1 MADRNRPLQAL
12 LGFVEMLLRT
22 QHDGPVRNRRSI
34 RPTGVTR
41 FPPQLQHAVDHLYHF
56 RRNAPAA
63 PIEHVVR
70 RIADQNRFRGGRNGR
85 RAFMDQTQRFTE
97 LTGGPA
103 NHPLDLV
110 IACQVA
116 QQDARQRRILLPV
129 HQRQPVA
136 QDLFR
141 PVAVAKLRQRMTDF
155 GIEACFQLRG
165 PDNVRVQPPRS
176 VGHRIDHPCRPPASP
191 QTTLRIEME
200 PHHEGEKIDEAGVA
214 PRLQRVRCTC
224 QTSDPRRSRH
234 NQKYNTR
241 EDNSNPVPG
250 HKPFRSV
257 RECPGVNGRLLQI
270 LPDIAAQTFRR
281 CISPVR
287 VLVHGFSHNVVKIP
301 AQLKPPGRHQS
312 GGFAGPRSIGFK
324 HIAHHLPD
332 AFAFCAERGQWPP
345 VNRRR

>member
-1 MADRNRPLQAL
+1 VADRNRPLQAL

-56 RRNAPAA
+56 RRNAPGA

-224 QTSDPRRSRH
+224 QTSDPAAAATIRSTTHARTTPIRFRATNRSVPYVSVRVSMGGFSRYFPISPLRRSGDAYR
-234 NQKYNTR
+234 R
-241 EDNSNPVPG
+241 SG
-250 HKPFRSV
+250 SLCMAFRTMLS
-257 RECPGVNGRLLQI
+257 R
-270 LPDIAAQTFRR
+270 
-281 CISPVR
+281 S
-287 VLVHGFSHNVVKIP
+287 
-301 AQLKPPGRHQS
+301 
-312 GGFAGPRSIGFK
+312 PRSSSRPAGTR
-324 HIAHHLPD
+324 AGDLLGPGASVSSTSRTTSQMLLPS
-332 AFAFCAERGQWPP
+332 APNGASGPQ
-345 VNRRR
+345 